1 MKIATRLQLESDTSR
16 LNKIIYSAQKELKE
30 VKKQIA
36 LSHEI
41 HGDRWETAKYDFI
54 KEVTIRKEYF
64 VPEGTITKYKLI
76 AK

>member
-1 MKIATRLQLESDTSR
+1 MKIERRLELEREKDR
-16 LNKIIYSAQKELKE
+16 LNKFINEKQKELKE

-36 LSHEI
+36 QSHEV
-41 HGDRWETAKYDFI
+41 HGPIWETAKYTFK

-64 VPEGTITKYKLI
+64 VPEGTITKYKVI